1 MKSKSVYMF
10 ITLLASVL
18 LKENTA
24 FFDFSLD
31 PCRFGFVAPDPARKL
46 GFNYKNKAH
55 AERVRVS

>member
-24 FFDFSLD
+24 FSDFSLD
-31 PCRFGFVAPDPARKL
+31 PCRVGFLATDAARKP
-46 GFNYKNKAH
+46 GFNYKI
-55 AERVRVS
+55 